1 MTDYVA
7 ETTKVADE
15 YLATVAKVQEQFVQA
30 VEAFV
35 KNLPELPKPAVELP
49 AFELPA
55 DLPTA
60 QDVTAAGFDF
70 AEKVLAQY
78 RTTTDKLVALV
89 PAA

>member
-35 KNLPELPKPAVELP
+35 NNLPELPKPAVELP

-55 DLPTA
+55 DLPKA
-60 QDVTAAGFDF
+60 QDITAAGFDF

-89 PAA
+89 PAV